1 MNTKEIKIF
10 RKKVRDILKEDD
22 SKQRHKELVLLA
34 KEVGAGYVHTK
45 FSRSTVTEF
54 AKGREIISDY
64 DPISES
70 ELVLNINDALQ
81 TESMINTCKIAS
93 RSWIVAIFASTI
105 SFVALIVSG
114 IATDIFL
121 S

>member
-45 FSRSTVTEF
+45 FSHSTVTEF

-70 ELVLNINDALQ
+70 ELVLNINNALQ
-81 TESMINTCKIAS
+81 TETMINTLKIATW
-93 RSWIVAIFASTI
+93 SWIIAIVA
-105 SFVALIVSG
+105 VIVSV
-114 IATDIFL
+114 IAVIMKK
-121 S
+121 